1 LKKQVSIFFAALMFL
16 TRLPIPKWVQHQD
29 DYLQKSTKYFTTV
42 GMIVGILVGATYI
55 GTSYIFSNT
64 IAIVLSM
71 LVGILTTG
79 AFHEDG
85 LADVCD
91 AFGGGWTKEKILT
104 IMKDSR
110 LGTYGTVGLFFV
122 LLLKFLLL
130 LEIANMALSPQFTLI
145 TLPYIFIFPIV
156 MVVAHSMSRF
166 MPLLIIEQYDYVY
179 QEDLSKSKPMAS
191 QKLSFVEILFAFMIG
206 IVGFLFLPLQLMG
219 ALLFMITGTYT
230 LGRYFKKWIGGY
242 TGDCL
247 GTVQQVSELI
257 FYFFVLIINKFLFY

>member
-1 LKKQVSIFFAALMFL
+1 LKKQISIFFAALMFL
-16 TRLPIPKWVQHQD
+16 TRLPIPKWVQHKD
-29 DYLQKSTKYFTTV
+29 SYLQKSTKYFTTV
-42 GMIVGILVGATYI
+42 GMIIGILVAATYM

-71 LVGILTTG
+71 LVGIFTTG

-130 LEIANMALSPQFTLI
+130 LEIATTGFHNHFTLVV
-145 TLPYIFIFPIV
+145 LPYKFTFPVIII
-156 MVVAHSMSRF
+156 VAHSLSRF
-166 MPLLIIEQYDYVY
+166 MPLLIIQSYPYVF
-179 QEDLSKSKPMAS
+179 QEEVSKSKPLAS
-191 QKLSFVEILFAFMIG
+191 QKLSTTEILFAFMIS
-206 IVGFLFLPLQLMG
+206 IAGFIFLPIT
-219 ALLFMITGTYT
+219 LLGSLFFMVTITYI
-230 LGRYFKKWIGGY
+230 LGNYFKKWIDGY

-247 GTVQQVSELI
+247 GTVQQVSELL
-257 FYFFVLIINKFLFY
+257 FYLFVLIINKFLFF